1 MDIFSQKDY
10 YPRPS
15 PDVITYNSQPVTR
28 SRRSIAKA
36 DIFAII
42 TYLSSP
48 VDVVD
53 YTIFSDFFLLY
64 RNFISPLEL
73 HNILILR
80 FKWCV
85 SETLSKEPERQR
97 IGRIAIVRTFVL
109 LRHTLLNHFFQDFLP
124 NRPLRM
130 RFIKFLNEDYSASG
144 KAAINCIVTLK
155 KLWMKNVKLSWDNVT
170 WNEPSTNTAEDWLRF
185 RIRDI
190 TELTVN
196 EKRNGRLSFYAMEG
210 SSSPDFRNR
219 SIISLYKRS
228 ETFILPIPDITI
240 SNSAKN
246 ARRTPS
252 TLLYPQNNSN
262 TTAELSTGEVIET
275 GTRSPTRSLNG
286 VHTPP
291 RNAHFGQTLGV
302 PPSSSPNNRK
312 FSYTSIPTNMSSVMK
327 DVRYPSSPEIN
338 KIVPP
343 TPAKKVEFILNALY
357 DPEDDALQTDF
368 SLEDLKPVT
377 KTRTVSSASS
387 YIYKGTVGLLAKW
400 VKNHRRSLEIRRRI
414 KSEGKQDSSMFSG
427 YTRPEMDTF
436 VKYVISISSL
446 DQRRGAT
453 LDGTDLSGATESKF
467 DILSAR
473 VIDEVEYLISVENK
487 LLQQFSTPVEGTPK
501 AESALGSTICKD
513 TVCVPNTEFSAMD
526 NLDLYQTVNSIAQ
539 SVLSLSNKLNERDK
553 NLLATP
559 TRMRRKIHS
568 LSDLNYSSTS
578 GLGSIVSTNFSKAS
592 NGSPQ
597 RLIFHDSGSSSELN
611 EIPSTPRTSAT
622 KLFSAGRNAAYSQA
636 TSPLKNV
643 LPILNESSATSSP
656 STSTTYEKH
665 EVNPPRLER
674 DSLPPEDSL
683 GQLNVT
689 SDESSEGLEHTEAD
703 RPKLRTKNSVN
714 NLREFTFEHVKS
726 VPASPLISPQLKMP
740 LSGTF
745 DTSTQSYVLETLNP
759 GIDDSL
765 LKDSGQTMRVKPPIR
780 TPTIAEASISP
791 ASGRISI
798 RRRQASEAAI
808 SKSASSLRLS
818 DLIKDPNFVK
828 RDNILLE
835 NEKKIVKLDEDISKL
850 SSGTP
855 SIATSNL
862 FGSGPT
868 SPSKLVGSDI
878 NKVQLSAPPSIRS
891 VSTDPS
897 FSSESKQFSETIDI
911 MDGHLKKE
919 NEEHPHSEPGT
930 NVSVNNSKNHQGHE
944 NNRYFYNPNMGS
956 FSETS
961 PAKDVELL
969 KNKFLDQGK
978 KRSTSGDSSSNI
990 TTDSYPSF
998 SRDTYGNTNTQSELD
1013 LNSFPQE
1020 KLSNTDPLTIAM
1032 LKLEGKYVGSDH
1044 GLNGEVSQDNGTRP
1058 DESSFT
1064 ANETQILAKTPTK
1077 KRRSMLIERRRQT
1090 VMDIPLSER
1099 SPKWNAEIEK
1109 NRILLSQIQNLM
1121 AGYEINDSNL
1131 LITNRHF
1138 HVPFILMYDSTSIA
1152 KQMTLIERELLN
1164 EIDWKDLL
1172 ELKIEYK
1179 GPSVTS
1185 WLQLL
1190 VQSEV
1195 LTGIDLAIA
1204 RFNLTVSW
1212 IISEIVLTEDI
1223 KIRRSVIQRFIHI
1236 ADHCKTFQNY
1246 NTLMEI
1252 VLALNSNVV
1261 QKMISSW
1268 RLVEPGD
1275 LLVWEDLKNIPSLS
1289 NNYQKIRTYLNN
1301 LDPLKGCIP
1310 FIVVYLSDLA
1320 LNSQKRTWIKEGKIV
1335 NYNKFDTNVQIV
1347 KHFIQRVQW
1356 SKYYDIEVDHELL
1369 SKCVYIS
1376 TLSPEEIEKLAN

>member
-109 LRHTLLNHFFQDFLP
+109 LRHTLLNHFIQDFLP

-130 RFIKFLNEDYSASG
+130 RFIKFLNEDYSTSG

-170 WNEPSTNTAEDWLRF
+170 WNEPSTNTVEDWLRF

-228 ETFILPIPDITI
+228 EMFILPIPDITI

-246 ARRTPS
+246 ARRTPT

-262 TTAELSTGEVIET
+262 TTAELGTGEMM
-275 GTRSPTRSLNG
+275 GTDTRDSTRSLNG

-291 RNAHFGQTLGV
+291 RDIKFGHTLGV
-302 PPSSSPNNRK
+302 PFPSSPKNRK

-357 DPEDDALQTDF
+357 DPEDDALQTDL

-414 KSEGKQDSSMFSG
+414 KSEGKQVSS
-427 YTRPEMDTF
+427 YTRPEMDMF

-446 DQRRGAT
+446 DQRRGT
-453 LDGTDLSGATESKF
+453 TPDSVDLPGATESKF

-473 VIDEVEYLISVENK
+473 VIDEVEYLISFENK
-487 LLQQFSTPVEGTPK
+487 LLQQFSTPVESTVK
-501 AESALGSTICKD
+501 TESALGSTIGRD
-513 TVCVPNTEFSAMD
+513 NACVPNPEFSAMD

-578 GLGSIVSTNFSKAS
+578 SLGSIVSTNFSKTS

-597 RLIFHDSGSSSELN
+597 RLIFHDSGSNSELN

-622 KLFSAGRNAAYSQA
+622 KRFSAGRNAAYSQA

-643 LPILNESSATSSP
+643 LPILNESSSTASSP
-656 STSTTYEKH
+656 STSTTCEKH
-665 EVNPPRLER
+665 EAIPPKLEY
-674 DSLPPEDSL
+674 DSLLPEDSIVI
-683 GQLNVT
+683 G
-689 SDESSEGLEHTEAD
+689 DGSSVDMEHTEAD

-714 NLREFTFEHVKS
+714 NLREFTFEHVKN
-726 VPASPLISPQLKMP
+726 VPDSPMISPQLKMP

-745 DTSTQSYVLETLNP
+745 DKSTQSYISETLNP

-765 LKDSGQTMRVKPPIR
+765 LKDSGRVMGVKPPIR

-798 RRRQASEAAI
+798 RRRQASEATI
-808 SKSASSLRLS
+808 SKSSSSLRLS

-868 SPSKLVGSDI
+868 SPSKLTDGNV
-878 NKVQLSAPPSIRS
+878 NKVQLSVPPSIRS

-897 FSSESKQFSETIDI
+897 FSSESKQFSEMIDI
-911 MDGHLKKE
+911 VDSRTEKEDEGHA
-919 NEEHPHSEPGT
+919 PSEPGM
-930 NVSVNNSKNHQGHE
+930 NISVKNTKNQRGHE

-969 KNKFLDQGK
+969 KNKFLDPSK
-978 KRSTSGDSSSNI
+978 KRTLSGDSSSDI
-990 TTDSYPSF
+990 TTDSYPSVLRN
-998 SRDTYGNTNTQSELD
+998 SYGNTNTKSELD
-1013 LNSFPQE
+1013 PDSLPEEN
-1020 KLSNTDPLTIAM
+1020 LSNTDPLTIAM
-1032 LKLEGKYVGSDH
+1032 LKLEGKYMGPDH
-1044 GLNGEVSQDNGTRP
+1044 NSNGEVSQDNGAGP

-1064 ANETQILAKTPTK
+1064 ASDTQIFAKTPTK
-1077 KRRSMLIERRRQT
+1077 KRKSMLIERRRQT

-1099 SPKWNAEIEK
+1099 SPEWNAEMEK
-1109 NRILLSQIQNLM
+1109 NRLLLSQIQDLM
-1121 AGYEINDSNL
+1121 AGYETNDSNL

-1164 EIDWKDLL
+1164 EVDWKDLL

-1289 NNYQKIRTYLNN
+1289 NNYQRIRTYLNN